1 MLSHINSDSSSLPLI
16 TSTTMIQTF
25 LYSASYFPL
34 FFSFHICS
42 FFSLFT
48 CCLWVIWCSG
58 GTTGGG
64 RGIWITHTHAHARHT
79 HTHTHTP
86 LLHPVNQML
95 YCWHQ
100 TVYRPEEALL
110 TEQWDRWVG
119 HDLRCLVL
127 VRYKHTHTHT
137 LRCHSGES
145 HRSRY
150 WRRQTLSFCVSAA
163 RWLKL
168 TSLWLCTNLCVCV
181 CVCESGVLHQC
192 CTSCSSS
199 LLHQRAHHT
208 TDMLV
213 SDTLLF
219 LKNICLMF
227 HIQLQ
232 CWRKH
237 SHPSLTV
244 SISTTL

>member
-1 MLSHINSDSSSLPLI
+1 MTHHLSLWSPPQQWFRPFCILPLI
-16 TSTTMIQTF
+16 S
-25 LYSASYFPL
+25 L
-34 FFSFHICS
+34 FSFLSTSVLS
-42 FFSLFT
+42 FLSSPAA
-48 CCLWVIWCSG
+48 CESSDARR
-58 GTTGGG
+58 G
-64 RGIWITHTHAHARHT
+64 RQVEGEGFGLHTHTHTHT
-79 HTHTHTP
+79 HDTHTHTP

-181 CVCESGVLHQC
+181 CVCVCESGVLHQC